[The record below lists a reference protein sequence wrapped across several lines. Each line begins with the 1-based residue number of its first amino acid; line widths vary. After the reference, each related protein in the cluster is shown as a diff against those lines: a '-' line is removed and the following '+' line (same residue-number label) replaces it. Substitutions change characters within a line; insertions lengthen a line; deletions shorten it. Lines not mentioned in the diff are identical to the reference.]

1 MGVQSPKTNML
12 ATVWALV
19 NIEASSIID
28 KALNY
33 FGEVTLHTVSA
44 MGASFAINRYYRTLQ
59 ESDGNKHTPT
69 TPAEKAP
76 VTEEL

>member
-28 KALNY
+28 RALNY
-33 FGEVTLHTVSA
+33 FGEVTLHSVSA
-44 MGASFAINRYYRTLQ
+44 ISASFAIHRYYTSTQDVQTGVRG
-59 ESDGNKHTPT
+59 DV
-69 TPAEKAP
+69 PASSSP
-76 VTEEL
+76 GPDEL

>member
-1 MGVQSPKTNML
+1 MGVHSPKTNML

-28 KALNY
+28 KALDY

-44 MGASFAINRYYRTLQ
+44 MGSSFAISRYYRSAQ
-59 ESDGNKHTPT
+59 DNDENKLIPT
-69 TPAEKAP
+69 DDTDKTSA
-76 VTEEL
+76 TEEL

>member
-19 NIEASSIID
+19 NIEASSIVD

-44 MGASFAINRYYRTLQ
+44 MGASFAISRYYRTLQ
-59 ESDGNKHTPT
+59 GDKDKLTPT
-69 TPAEKAP
+69 TSAEKAP